1 MTTKAA
7 KAAAAAAAAG
17 DVKKPDELT
26 PENTVDGDDGQN
38 TAAGSGDAG
47 VDLTGS
53 ETNGATGLTGAE
65 VARKAVVF
73 LGPYHRYSR
82 GDTACFDAEY
92 AEKLVERH
100 IAVWPKDAKKA
111 LSPRQ
116 GADDHDTDI
125 G

>member
-7 KAAAAAAAAG
+7 KAAAAVAAAS
-17 DVKKPDELT
+17 DVIKPDEITLG
-26 PENTVDGDDGQN
+26 NTVMGDEGQN
-38 TAAGSGDAG
+38 TVTGSGNAG
-47 VDLTGS
+47 ADLTSGDHGGIS
-53 ETNGATGLTGAE
+53 CLTGTE
-65 VARKAVVF
+65 VKRKAVVF

-100 IAVWPKDAKKA
+100 IAVWPKDAEKA
-111 LSPRQ
+111 LSLRK
-116 GADDHDTDI
+116 GVDDHDTDI